1 MVIIYILKRKMCPKS
16 TSGQQLSSKVSAC
29 TYPSLRTG
37 LDHSSSS
44 KGLRERKWSHKA
56 PGEGQTFGRTNTSV
70 LTTDTE
76 NLSPCW
82 YNWGMHL
89 RGSQSP
95 HPASGNRPSWPECLS
110 FHSSLHTA
118 GQSLTSLR
126 AQELLLLEPWSHRTY
141 HKAAQLKL
149 LMSISGFGTVF
160 AATTPK
166 TTLFQGLKQVRQM
179 IHTHMCFQ
187 TLLTSSC
194 LKLLPGR
201 RHLFI

>member
-1 MVIIYILKRKMCPKS
+1 MYYLSPWRERCVQSQPLASSFLPKCLPAPTS
-16 TSGQQLSSKVSAC
+16 ASGQGWTTPPPQRDWERENDPTKL
-29 TYPSLRTG
+29 LG
-37 LDHSSSS
+37 
-44 KGLRERKWSHKA
+44 KGQ
-56 PGEGQTFGRTNTSV
+56 PFGRTNTSV

-76 NLSPCW
+76 NLSRCW
-82 YNWGMHL
+82 YNWGMCL